1 MNQIILF
8 FCFGWWL
15 QFSEL
20 IAQEK
25 PALLLD
31 FNYGIGLPIQDL
43 SERFGN
49 HLVLGA
55 GATYQPARNWINFG
69 ARFSYFFGSQ
79 VDENVLKPFQTSYE
93 GLLIG
98 SDQYLSELKLRER
111 GYFMQLYC
119 GGLVS
124 LGSQEKARQSIKL
137 QLGAGFIQ
145 HHIRF
150 VDDARAL
157 NQFTTDYLQGLDRLS
172 NGFAIIPFIGYEY
185 ISRKNWLSFY
195 SGLEPVF
202 GFTKNQR
209 KLNYDTN
216 QSEYGI
222 NRNDFL
228 INFKMGIYL
237 PFYLGNTG
245 EEIEY

>member
-1 MNQIILF
+1 MNKLKKLLSLYFLF
-8 FCFGWWL
+8 QSGL
-15 QFSEL
+15 MM
-20 IAQEK
+20 AQEK
-25 PALLLD
+25 QVLLLD
-31 FNYGIGLPIQDL
+31 FNYGFGFPMQDL
-43 SERFGN
+43 ANRFGN

-55 GATYQPARNWINFG
+55 GLSYQGASNWINFG
-69 ARFSYFFGSQ
+69 TKFSYFFGNQ
-79 VDENVLKPFQTSYE
+79 LDENVLKPFQTSYE

-98 SDQYLSELKLRER
+98 ADQYLSEMKLRER
-111 GYFMQLYC
+111 GYFMQAFF
-119 GGLVS
+119 GGLIPI
-124 LGSQEKARQSIKL
+124 GSQANARQSLKW
-137 QLGAGFIQ
+137 QMGAGFIQ

-195 SGLEPVF
+195 TGVEPVF
-202 GFTKNQR
+202 GFTQNQR

-216 QSEYGI
+216 QSEFGI
-222 NRNDFL
+222 NRKDFL
-228 INFKMGIYL
+228 VNFKMGIYL
-237 PFYLGNTG
+237 PFYLGNKG

>member
-1 MNQIILF
+1 MNQILKFAGIL
-8 FCFGWWL
+8 CCL
-15 QFSEL
+15 QSSL
-20 IAQEK
+20 LVAQEK
-25 PALLLD
+25 KAILLD
-31 FNYGIGLPIQDL
+31 FNYGMGIPIKDL

-49 HLVLGA
+49 HLVLG
-55 GATYQPARNWINFG
+55 GGLTYQPARNWLLFG
-69 ARFSYFFGSQ
+69 AKFSYFFGSQ
-79 VDENVLKPFQTSYE
+79 VDENVLQPFQTSYE

-98 SDQYLSELKLRER
+98 SDQYLSEFKLRER
-111 GYFMQLYC
+111 GYFMQLYF
-119 GGLVS
+119 GGLIPI
-124 LGSQEKARQSIKL
+124 GNQEKARQSLKL
-137 QLGAGFIQ
+137 HLGAGFIQ

-157 NQFTTDYLQGLDRLS
+157 NQFTTDYLQGLDRLC
-172 NGFAIIPFIGYEY
+172 NGFALIPFIGYEY

-195 SGLEPVF
+195 SGIEPVF

-209 KLNYDTN
+209 NLNYDTN
-216 QSEYGI
+216 QSAFGI

-237 PFYLGNTG
+237 PFYLGNSG